1 MRGVGCIVGDVT
13 KKHMNNTASTTSIE
27 TLAREIIAAG
37 SSRREAGESLAS
49 SLVNAD
55 GGGFDHNGDFQSH
68 RLFGLSANDRNAALA
83 MARRIAGVA

>member
-37 SSRREAGESLAS
+37 SCRREAGESLAA

-55 GGGFDHNGDFQSH
+55 GGGIDDAGDFTSH
-68 RLFGLSANDRNAALA
+68 RVAGFSRTDRNAALA